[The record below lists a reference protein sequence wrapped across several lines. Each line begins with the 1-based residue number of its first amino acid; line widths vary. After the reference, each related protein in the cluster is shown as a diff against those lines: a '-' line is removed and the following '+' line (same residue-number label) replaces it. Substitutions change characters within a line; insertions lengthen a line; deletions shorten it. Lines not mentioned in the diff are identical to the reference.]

1 MKKQLWQKAIVG
13 TLLATSLATPI
24 ALAQTTD
31 SLNTTS
37 AGQAQLVDHRGE
49 GGKGW
54 REERRGPHFDERR
67 QGKHR
72 FRGDERS
79 WRMNGFQRGPS
90 SVSLGLLHMQEDLNL
105 SEEQINR
112 LEETAQ
118 QSQREMITLRSQRKL
133 MQLDQRQ
140 LMQQETFDQ
149 EALQKHNQQMADL
162 HLKMANLRTTELGT
176 VHQILTPTQ
185 WKQWKEQQPR
195 QRGMWQRGMRDH
207 SMRHKERDDDRRSRW
222 QHGKSESNAE
232 HDAT

>member
-31 SLNTTS
+31 SVNTTS
-37 AGQAQLVDHRGE
+37 GWQAQLVDYRGE
-49 GGKGW
+49 GGKHWGHY
-54 REERRGPHFDERR
+54 RDSRH
-67 QGKHR
+67 QGKRRHQ
-72 FRGDERS
+72 GGGGS
-79 WRMNGFQRGPS
+79 WGVHQFQRGP
-90 SVSLGLLHMQEDLNL
+90 VSLSLTLLHMQENLNL

-112 LEETAQ
+112 LEDTAQ
-118 QSQREMITLRSQRKL
+118 QSQREMITLRSQREL
-133 MQLDQRQ
+133 LQLDQRQ

-162 HLKMANLRTTELGT
+162 HLKMANLHTTELAT
-176 VHQILTPTQ
+176 VHQVLTPFQ

-195 QRGMWQRGMRDH
+195 QMGMWQRGMRDH
-207 SMRHKERDDDRRSRW
+207 RMRHGERDDEQHSRW
-222 QHGKSESNAE
+222 QHGESESDAE

>member
-13 TLLATSLATPI
+13 TLLATSLAAPI
-24 ALAQTTD
+24 ALAQTSD

-37 AGQAQLVDHRGE
+37 GLHAQLVDNRGK
-49 GGKGW
+49 GGKVW
-54 REERRGPHFDERR
+54 RDERR

-72 FRGDERS
+72 FRGDEKS
-79 WRMNGFQRGPS
+79 WRMNSLRRSPGSP
-90 SVSLGLLHMQEDLNL
+90 VLGLLHMQEDLNL
-105 SEEQINR
+105 SEDQINR

-118 QSQREMITLRSQRKL
+118 QSQREMITLRSQREL

-149 EALQKHNQQMADL
+149 ESLQKHNQQMADL
-162 HLKMANLRTTELGT
+162 HLKMANLRTTELAT
-176 VHQILTPTQ
+176 VHQVLTPFQ
-185 WKQWKEQQPR
+185 WKQWKGQQPR
-195 QRGMWQRGMRDH
+195 QMGMWRRGMRDH
-207 SMRHKERDDDRRSRW
+207 SMRHEERDDDRRSRS

>member
-13 TLLATSLATPI
+13 TLLATSLAAPI
-24 ALAQTTD
+24 ALAQTSD

-37 AGQAQLVDHRGE
+37 GLHAQLIDNRRK
-49 GGKGW
+49 GGKVW
-54 REERRGPHFDERR
+54 RDERR
-67 QGKHR
+67 QGKHQ
-72 FRGDERS
+72 FQGDEKS
-79 WRMNGFQRGPS
+79 WRMNSLRRSPGSP
-90 SVSLGLLHMQEDLNL
+90 VLGLLHMQEDLNL

-112 LEETAQ
+112 LEDTAQ
-118 QSQREMITLRSQRKL
+118 QSQREMITLRSQREL
-133 MQLDQRQ
+133 LQLDQRQ

-162 HLKMANLRTTELGT
+162 HLKMANLRTTELAN
-176 VHQILTPTQ
+176 VHQILTPIQ

-207 SMRHKERDDDRRSRW
+207 SMRHEERDDDRRSRW

>member
-13 TLLATSLATPI
+13 TLLATSLAAPI
-24 ALAQTTD
+24 ALAQTSD

-37 AGQAQLVDHRGE
+37 GLQAQLVDHRGK
-49 GGKGW
+49 GGKVW
-54 REERRGPHFDERR
+54 RDERR

-72 FRGDERS
+72 FQGDEKS
-79 WRMNGFQRGPS
+79 WRMNSLRRSLGSP
-90 SVSLGLLHMQEDLNL
+90 VLGLLHMQEDLNL
-105 SEEQINR
+105 SEDQINR

-118 QSQREMITLRSQRKL
+118 QSQREMITLRSQREL

-162 HLKMANLRTTELGT
+162 HLKMANLRTTELAT
-176 VHQILTPTQ
+176 VHQVLTPFQ
-185 WKQWKEQQPR
+185 WKQWKGQQPR
-195 QRGMWQRGMRDH
+195 QMGMWWRGMRDH
-207 SMRHKERDDDRRSRW
+207 SMRHEERDDDRRSRS

>member
-1 MKKQLWQKAIVG
+1 M
-13 TLLATSLATPI
+13 
-24 ALAQTTD
+24 
-31 SLNTTS
+31 
-37 AGQAQLVDHRGE
+37 
-49 GGKGW
+49 
-54 REERRGPHFDERR
+54 
-67 QGKHR
+67 
-72 FRGDERS
+72 
-79 WRMNGFQRGPS
+79 MNGFQRGPS

-105 SEEQINR
+105 SEEQINH
-112 LEETAQ
+112 LEDTAQ

-162 HLKMANLRTTELGT
+162 HLKMANLRTTELAT

>member
-13 TLLATSLATPI
+13 TLLATSLAAPI
-24 ALAQTTD
+24 ALAQATD

-37 AGQAQLVDHRGE
+37 GWQAQLVDHRGE
-49 GGKGW
+49 RGKHWGHH
-54 REERRGPHFDERR
+54 RDSRH

-72 FRGDERS
+72 YRGGEES
-79 WRMNGFQRGPS
+79 WGIHQFQSGPS
-90 SVSLGLLHMQEDLNL
+90 SLSLGLLHMQEDLNL

-112 LEETAQ
+112 LEDTAQ
-118 QSQREMITLRSQRKL
+118 QSQREMITLRSQREL

-162 HLKMANLRTTELGT
+162 HLKMANLRTTELAT
-176 VHQILTPTQ
+176 VHQILTPVQ
-185 WKQWKEQQPR
+185 WKQWKEQPR
-195 QRGMWQRGMRDH
+195 QMGMWQRGMRDH
-207 SMRHKERDDDRRSRW
+207 GMRHEERDDDHRSQW
-222 QHGKSESNAE
+222 QHGESESDAE

>member
-1 MKKQLWQKAIVG
+1 MKKQLLQKAIVG

-49 GGKGW
+49 GGKYWGHH
-54 REERRGPHFDERR
+54 RDSRH
-67 QGKHR
+67 QGKRRHQ
-72 FRGDERS
+72 GGKES
-79 WRMNGFQRGPS
+79 WGIHQFQRGPS
-90 SVSLGLLHMQEDLNL
+90 SLSLGLLHMQEDLNL

-112 LEETAQ
+112 LEDTAQ
-118 QSQREMITLRSQRKL
+118 QSQREMITLRSQREL
-133 MQLDQRQ
+133 LQLDQRQ
-140 LMQQETFDQ
+140 LMQEETFDQ

-162 HLKMANLRTTELGT
+162 HLKMANLRTTELAT
-176 VHQILTPTQ
+176 VHQILTPVQ

-195 QRGMWQRGMRDH
+195 QMGMWQRGMRDH
-207 SMRHKERDDDRRSRW
+207 GIRHEEREDDHRSRW
-222 QHGKSESNAE
+222 QHGESESDAE

>member
-13 TLLATSLATPI
+13 ALLATSLATSI

-49 GGKGW
+49 GGNGW

-67 QGKHR
+67 QGNHR

-79 WRMNGFQRGPS
+79 WKMNGFQRRPS

-112 LEETAQ
+112 LEDTAQ
-118 QSQREMITLRSQRKL
+118 QSQREMITLRSQREL
-133 MQLDQRQ
+133 MQLDKRQ

-149 EALQKHNQQMADL
+149 EALQKHNQQMVDL
-162 HLKMANLRTTELGT
+162 HLKMANLRTTELAT

-195 QRGMWQRGMRDH
+195 QREMWQREMRDH
-207 SMRHKERDDDRRSRW
+207 SMRHKERDDDRRSRR

>member
-13 TLLATSLATPI
+13 TLLTTSLATPI

-37 AGQAQLVDHRGE
+37 ELQAQLVDHRGK

-54 REERRGPHFDERR
+54 RDERR

-72 FRGDERS
+72 FRGDEQF

-112 LEETAQ
+112 LEDTAQ
-118 QSQREMITLRSQRKL
+118 QSQREMITLRSQREL
-133 MQLDQRQ
+133 LQLDQRQ

-162 HLKMANLRTTELGT
+162 HLKMANLRTTELAT
-176 VHQILTPTQ
+176 VHQILTSTQ
-185 WKQWKEQQPR
+185 WKHWKGQQPR
-195 QRGMWQRGMRDH
+195 QRVMWQRGMRDH
-207 SMRHKERDDDRRSRW
+207 SMRHKERDDNRRSRW

>member
-1 MKKQLWQKAIVG
+1 MKKQLWQKAIVS
-13 TLLATSLATPI
+13 TLLATSLAAPI

-37 AGQAQLVDHRGE
+37 GWQAQLVDHRGK
-49 GGKGW
+49 GGKVW
-54 REERRGPHFDERR
+54 RDERR

-72 FRGDERS
+72 FRGDEKS
-79 WRMNGFQRGPS
+79 WRMNSFRRSPGSP
-90 SVSLGLLHMQEDLNL
+90 VLGLLHMQEDLNL

-112 LEETAQ
+112 LEDTAQ
-118 QSQREMITLRSQRKL
+118 QSQREMITLRSQREL
-133 MQLDQRQ
+133 LQLDQRQ

-162 HLKMANLRTTELGT
+162 HLKMANLRTTELAT

-185 WKQWKEQQPR
+185 WKQWRGQQPR

-207 SMRHKERDDDRRSRW
+207 SMRHKERDDDRRS
-222 QHGKSESNAE
+222 
-232 HDAT
+232 

>member
-13 TLLATSLATPI
+13 TLLATSLAAPI

-37 AGQAQLVDHRGE
+37 GLQAQLVDHRGK

-54 REERRGPHFDERR
+54 RDERR

-72 FRGDERS
+72 FRDDKKS
-79 WRMNGFQRGPS
+79 WRMNSFQRDPG
-90 SVSLGLLHMQEDLNL
+90 SVVLGILYTQDALNL
-105 SEEQINR
+105 NEDQINR
-112 LEETAQ
+112 LEEAVQ
-118 QSQREMITLRSQRKL
+118 QSQREMITLRSQREL

-162 HLKMANLRTTELGT
+162 HLKMANLRTTELAT
-176 VHQILTPTQ
+176 VHQILTSTQ
-185 WKQWKEQQPR
+185 WKHWKGQQPR
-195 QRGMWQRGMRDH
+195 QMRIWQRGMRDH

>member
-13 TLLATSLATPI
+13 TLLATSLAAPI
-24 ALAQTTD
+24 ALAQPSD

-37 AGQAQLVDHRGE
+37 GLQAQLVDHRGKD
-49 GGKGW
+49 GKVW
-54 REERRGPHFDERR
+54 RDDRR

-72 FRGDERS
+72 FQGDEKS
-79 WRMNGFQRGPS
+79 WRMNSLRRSPGSP
-90 SVSLGLLHMQEDLNL
+90 VLGLLHMQEDLNL
-105 SEEQINR
+105 SEDQINR

-118 QSQREMITLRSQRKL
+118 QSQREMITLRSQREL

-149 EALQKHNQQMADL
+149 ESLQKHNQQMADL
-162 HLKMANLRTTELGT
+162 HLKLANLRTTELAT
-176 VHQILTPTQ
+176 VHQVLTPFQ
-185 WKQWKEQQPR
+185 WKQWKGQQPR
-195 QRGMWQRGMRDH
+195 QMGMWWREMRDH
-207 SMRHKERDDDRRSRW
+207 SMRHEERDDDRRSRS

>member
-13 TLLATSLATPI
+13 TLLTTSLATPI

-37 AGQAQLVDHRGE
+37 AGQAQLVDHRGK
-49 GGKGW
+49 GGKVW
-54 REERRGPHFDERR
+54 RDERR

-72 FRGDERS
+72 FQGDEKS
-79 WRMNGFQRGPS
+79 WRMNSLRRIPGSP
-90 SVSLGLLHMQEDLNL
+90 VLGLLHMQEDLNL
-105 SEEQINR
+105 SEDQIYR

-118 QSQREMITLRSQRKL
+118 QSQREMITLRSQREL
-133 MQLDQRQ
+133 MQLDQLQ

-149 EALQKHNQQMADL
+149 ASLQKHNQQMADL
-162 HLKMANLRTTELGT
+162 HLKMANLRTTELAT

-195 QRGMWQRGMRDH
+195 QRGMWQRRMRDH
-207 SMRHKERDDDRRSRW
+207 SMRHKERDADRRSRW
-222 QHGKSESNAE
+222 QHGKSESNAK